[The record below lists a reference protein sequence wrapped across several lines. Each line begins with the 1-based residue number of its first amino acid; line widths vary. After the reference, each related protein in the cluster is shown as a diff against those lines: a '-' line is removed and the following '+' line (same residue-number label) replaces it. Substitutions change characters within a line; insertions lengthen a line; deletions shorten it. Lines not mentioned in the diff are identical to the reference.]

1 MGENIGAFF
10 VIWGLVNVEH
20 GGGVLGAGGESV
32 AIGRLSPIPFI
43 TFVGMKAKSKKSIW
57 KQKNELNDFNKTL
70 EG

>member
-43 TFVGMKAKSKKSIW
+43 TFVGMEAKWKKHL
-57 KQKNELNDFNKTL
+57 KKNELNNFNKIL